1 MGANFAT
8 KALTPFAGALE
19 RPVSSISTLGH
30 VEPHHSV
37 GAFCARTTM
46 KLIRH
51 SLMFVLALSGCSQS
65 SPEASSTSLPTSS
78 PPTTA
83 GAAAKPAST
92 GAAASTTTQATA
104 KPEAPAAPAKVAASA
119 VRATRCN
126 VANLGTKRRRSLHV
140 DAKGTL
146 YAFDDGN
153 AIHKIAAGNGPCGL
167 GDAVDIPEGE
177 ASYVFGPDGS
187 VRTEKAP
194 EERPDCKSL
203 SVSPSG
209 FVGAV
214 SNGVAFVIDSR
225 EVRSEDLGAPK
236 CTAKKFGEPAPTG
249 NPISIAATDKHVFVL
264 DFNGS
269 GHDDNFV
276 LRYDRTGKLVDKL
289 NVGPDGKAIA
299 RWPDFLAP
307 CGAGVCLIEGEKSL
321 VVFGGD
327 GKLLRK
333 AEIQGDDFSLGY
345 SSLSGMVEV
354 PGRGLFLY
362 VGIPKEKG
370 SSDKV
375 ADILR
380 IENVVK

>member
-1 MGANFAT
+1 
-8 KALTPFAGALE
+8 
-19 RPVSSISTLGH
+19 
-30 VEPHHSV
+30 
-37 GAFCARTTM
+37 M
-46 KLIRH
+46 KLIH
-51 SLMFVLALSGCSQS
+51 PSLTFVLALSGCSQS
-65 SPEASSTSLPTSS
+65 SPEGSSTSLPASAPTSTS
-78 PPTTA
+78 

-92 GAAASTTTQATA
+92 GAAASTATPATA
-104 KPEAPAAPAKVAASA
+104 KPEAPAAPVKIAAGA

-126 VANLGTKRRRSLHV
+126 VANLGTKHRRSLHV
-140 DAKGTL
+140 DAQGTL

-153 AIHKIAAGNGPCGL
+153 AIHKIAAGKGPCGL

-194 EERPDCKSL
+194 DERPDCRSL
-203 SVSPSG
+203 SVSASG
-209 FVGAV
+209 FKGAV

-225 EVRSEDLGAPK
+225 EIQSEDLKAPK
-236 CTAKKFGEPAPTG
+236 CSAKKFGEPAPTG

-264 DFNGS
+264 DFHGS

-276 LRYDRTGKLVDKL
+276 LRYDRAGKLVDKL

-307 CGAGVCLIEGEKSL
+307 CGAGACLIEGEKSL

-345 SSLSGMVEV
+345 SSIAGMVEV
-354 PGRGLFLY
+354 PGKGLFLY
-362 VGIPKEKG
+362 VGVPKEKG

-380 IENVVK
+380 IENVTK